1 LYAIAAL
8 MKSVRAE
15 GGKLSTNLGS
25 TWRGLSWGL
34 KGRVR
39 VRVRVRAS
47 RVRAS

>member
-1 LYAIAAL
+1 MYAIAAL

-39 VRVRVRAS
+39 VRVGAS